1 MSKFRRVT
9 ETSCTRPTSH
19 LGELLSPSNS
29 ERIPVL
35 KSPDGSGEVPNTVFA
50 RSDAAEQVGTPPL
63 LYILQ
68 KEKNL
73 SLKESHFKFSTSF
86 PNYAY
91 KFRILGRTIGKT
103 INKFTKLLTI
113 TTTPNTPFDQDKF
126 IR

>member
-63 LYILQ
+63 LYIFQ
-68 KEKNL
+68 KEKSFGL
-73 SLKESHFKFSTSF
+73 MLEACFSYCWWMPKERLRVS
-86 PNYAY
+86 N
-91 KFRILGRTIGKT
+91 
-103 INKFTKLLTI
+103 I
-113 TTTPNTPFDQDKF
+113 TPGA
-126 IR
+126 